1 MKTILNLKVYLVA
14 IITTLTLSS
23 CDNEDY
29 LIFTAQ
35 EPSEAV
41 EFVNETKDSYKIA
54 AQISNN
60 MLERLVWSIPNFNAP
75 STIVYVVDGSL
86 NSDFSTTDWSS
97 GETSNNH
104 ISIPI
109 SDILSIADNAG
120 VMPGDIFDVHF
131 RVTAYAGASD
141 GSNSVSSVSTGVSL
155 SVEYLNLASCD
166 DPVKSNWGL
175 VGDAVNGWGGIN
187 RGFAATNDIELLQVA
202 DGIYQ
207 NYATFLNGEM
217 KFRKDGGWA
226 ENLGD
231 DGADGSLEPGGANIP
246 VSAGT
251 YLITL
256 DLNSN
261 SYSIENVT
269 SAIWGI
275 VGNGVT
281 IQKDDGSGDVA
292 EWGGG
297 SADTKFFPDPCNEG
311 VFLLKGVGLRDGEIK
326 FRQDDGWAVNL
337 GDDGADGSLEPG
349 GANIAVTA
357 GTYDITF
364 DSNSNTYVIE

>member
-14 IITTLTLSS
+14 IMTTLTLSS

-97 GETSNNH
+97 GDTSNNH

-109 SDILSIADNAG
+109 GDILSIADNAG

-141 GSNSVSSVSTGVSL
+141 GSNSVSTVSTGVSL

-207 NYATFLNGEM
+207 NYATLLDGEM

-251 YLITL
+251 YLVTL

-275 VGNGVT
+275 VGSGVT
-281 IQKDDGSGDVA
+281 IQKDDGLGDVA
-292 EWGGG
+292 EWGNG

>member
-1 MKTILNLKVYLVA
+1 MKTIFNLKVYFVA
-14 IITTLTLSS
+14 IIATLTLTS

-35 EPSEAV
+35 EPSEGV
-41 EFVNETKDSYKIA
+41 EFVNELKDSYKIA

-60 MLERLVWSIPNFNAP
+60 MLERFVWNTPDFSAP

-86 NSDFSTTDWSS
+86 DSSFSTINWSS

-104 ISIPI
+104 ISIPVG
-109 SDILSIADNAG
+109 DILSIADNAG
-120 VMPGDIFDVHF
+120 VMPGDVFDVHF
-131 RVTAYAGASD
+131 RVTAFAGSSG
-141 GSNSVSSVSTGVSL
+141 GSNSVSTVSAGVSL

-175 VGDAVNGWGGIN
+175 VGDAVNGWGSIN
-187 RGFAATNDIELLQVA
+187 RGFTATNDIELLQVA

-207 NYATFLNGEM
+207 NYATLLNGEM

-226 ENLGD
+226 ENFGD
-231 DGADGSLEPGGANIP
+231 DGADGSLEAGGANIA
-246 VSAGT
+246 VSEGT
-251 YLITL
+251 YLVTL

-261 SYSIENVT
+261 SYSLETVN
-269 SAIWGI
+269 SAIWGL
-275 VGNGVT
+275 VGSGVT

-337 GDDGADGSLEPG
+337 GDDGADGSLETG
-349 GANIAVTA
+349 GANIAVTT

-364 DSNSNTYVIE
+364 DSNNNTYTIE

>member
-1 MKTILNLKVYLVA
+1 MKTIFNLKVYFVA
-14 IITTLTLSS
+14 IIATLTLSS

-35 EPSEAV
+35 EPSEGV
-41 EFVNETKDSYKIA
+41 EFVNELKDSYKIA

-60 MLERLVWSIPNFNAP
+60 MLERFVWNTPDFSAP

-86 NSDFSTTDWSS
+86 DSSFSTINWSS

-104 ISIPI
+104 ISIPVG
-109 SDILSIADNAG
+109 DILAIADNAG
-120 VMPGDIFDVHF
+120 VMPGDVFDVHF
-131 RVTAYAGASD
+131 RVTAFAGSSG
-141 GSNSVSSVSTGVSL
+141 GSNSVSTVSAGVSL

-175 VGDAVNGWGGIN
+175 VGDAVNGWGSIN
-187 RGFAATNDIELLQVA
+187 RGFSATNDIELLQVA

-207 NYATFLNGEM
+207 NYATLLNGEM

-226 ENLGD
+226 ENFGD
-231 DGADGSLEPGGANIP
+231 DGADGSLEAGGANIA
-246 VSAGT
+246 VSEGT
-251 YLITL
+251 YLVTL

-261 SYSIENVT
+261 SYSLETVN
-269 SAIWGI
+269 SAIWGL
-275 VGNGVT
+275 VGSGVT

-337 GDDGADGSLEPG
+337 GDDGADGSLEAG
-349 GANIAVTA
+349 GANIAVTT

-364 DSNSNTYVIE
+364 DSNNNTYIIE

>member
-1 MKTILNLKVYLVA
+1 MKTIFNLKVYFVA
-14 IITTLTLSS
+14 IIATLTLTS

-35 EPSEAV
+35 EPSEGV
-41 EFVNETKDSYKIA
+41 EFVNELKDSYKIA

-60 MLERLVWSIPNFNAP
+60 MLERFVWNTPDFSAP

-86 NSDFSTTDWSS
+86 NSSFSTIDWSS

-104 ISIPI
+104 ISIPVG
-109 SDILSIADNAG
+109 DILSIADNAG
-120 VMPGDIFDVHF
+120 VMPGDVFDVHF
-131 RVTAYAGASD
+131 RVTAFAGSSG
-141 GSNSVSSVSTGVSL
+141 GSNSVSTVSAGVSL

-166 DPVKSNWGL
+166 DPVKSNWGI
-175 VGDAVNGWGGIN
+175 VGDAVNGWGTIN

-207 NYATFLNGEM
+207 NYATLLNGEM

-231 DGADGSLEPGGANIP
+231 DGADGSLEAGGANIA
-246 VSAGT
+246 VSEGT
-251 YLITL
+251 YLVTL
-256 DLNSN
+256 DVNSN
-261 SYSIENVT
+261 SYSLEAVD
-269 SAIWGI
+269 SAIWGL

-292 EWGGG
+292 EWGSG

-337 GDDGADGSLEPG
+337 GDDGADGSLETG
-349 GANIAVTA
+349 GANIAVTT

-364 DSNSNTYVIE
+364 DSNNNTYIIE